1 MNGESN
7 YLCKIGS
14 SGEEKPHFSC
24 QDLFAFLVMVLSL
37 FFWFISYIYANE
49 KDINFIDT
57 TLIRGLGICS
67 VNFIV
72 CLVQGYELDLKENFS
87 ISKIFIR
94 NSIMVLDAIV
104 FAIVQFYL
112 PLPIVHA
119 IGATGIIFIFILD
132 YLINN
137 IRINKTQAIGISVG
151 MIGIFLTISGKFIL

>member
-7 YLCKIGS
+7 YLCKLGS
-14 SGEEKPHFSC
+14 TEEEKPHFSC
-24 QDLFAFLVMVLSL
+24 QDLLAFFMMALSL

-57 TLIRGLGICS
+57 TLMKGLGICS
-67 VNFIV
+67 INFII
-72 CLVQGYELDLKENFS
+72 CLVQGYEFDLKADFN
-87 ISKIFIR
+87 ISKIIIR
-94 NSIMVLDAIV
+94 NIIMVVDAIV

-112 PLPIVHA
+112 PLPIVHG
-119 IGATGIIFIFILD
+119 ISATGIIFIFILD

-151 MIGIFLTISGKFIL
+151 MIGIFFTIGGKFIL